1 MQGRREL
8 VGGDGGPAGRVAG
21 PLLVPGGCFG
31 AHTRPTHPRGCQ
43 RRAPPVS
50 LLQAELSCTRA
61 ANPGRRWTP
70 AHPFP
75 HRAPAPPSHWPP
87 SCPRVARGRLWVC
100 LPGRWGSG
108 PDLKEQPPRPLWS
121 DSGLR
126 SDTFH
131 PYPIPLMAGGGGDIE
146 APGTMPAVLG
156 IHGVQARP
164 PRPAHSGSGQS
175 EGRVLSVCPLF
186 QGPRAWP
193 PSPRHREEEPVGGA
207 AGEGRTC

>member
-1 MQGRREL
+1 MQA
-8 VGGDGGPAGRVAG
+8 PSSC
-21 PLLVPGGCFG
+21 PGGCFG

-50 LLQAELSCTRA
+50 LLRAELSCTRA

-108 PDLKEQPPRPLWS
+108 PDLKEQPPRPLWG